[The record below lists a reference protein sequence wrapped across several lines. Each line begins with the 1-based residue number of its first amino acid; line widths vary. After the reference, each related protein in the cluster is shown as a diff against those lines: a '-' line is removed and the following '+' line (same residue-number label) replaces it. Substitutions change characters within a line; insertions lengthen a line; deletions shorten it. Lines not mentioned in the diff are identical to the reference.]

1 MHLQFRFRHATLV
14 LPSPALRRCVRAY
27 LMLDIAQTPA
37 TGSTAD
43 AHRLN
48 HYPASVFCGLGWFLQ
63 GQSEVVSPGE
73 VPQPV
78 PSAVFVGPQTR
89 PWVTRHRGAVRSFGV
104 LFYPQAFYRLTGV
117 PLDAHLD
124 SLRPLDPLLGPEWL
138 DLGTQV
144 LQAPDTASRLARVEA
159 FLRPRWKDVQ
169 GGGGAL
175 DGVSA
180 WWRALQAQAEA
191 QGWGQSARSLVR
203 FATVAT
209 GQPLRRLAWL
219 SRAEATLTQA
229 RRLSGDSPPLWSEVA
244 AQGGYADQA
253 HLCRDTR
260 RVTGCSPAE
269 LARRVDSDEG
279 YWLYRLW
286 S

>member
-1 MHLQFRFRHATLV
+1 MQFRFRHATLA
-14 LPSPALRRCVRAY
+14 LPSLALRRCVRAY
-27 LMLDIAQTPA
+27 LMLDTTQAPA
-37 TGSTAD
+37 PGPMAG

-48 HYPASVFCGLGWFLQ
+48 HYPANVFCGLGWFLQ
-63 GQSEVVSPGE
+63 GQSEVVTPGE

-78 PSAVFVGPQTR
+78 PQAVFVGPQTR
-89 PWVTRHRGAVRSFGV
+89 PWITRHSGAVRSFGV
-104 LFYPQAFYRLTGV
+104 LFYPQAFHRLTGV
-117 PLDAHLD
+117 PLDGHLD
-124 SLRPLDPLLGPEWL
+124 ALRPQDLLLGQDWL
-138 DLGTQV
+138 DLGAQV

-159 FLRPRWKDVQ
+159 FLRPRWQEVQ

-180 WWRALQAQAEA
+180 WWRALQAQAAAE
-191 QGWGQSARSLVR
+191 GWGPSARSLVR

-229 RRLSGDSPPLWSEVA
+229 RQSSYHTPPVWSEVA

-269 LARRVDSDEG
+269 LARRADSDES